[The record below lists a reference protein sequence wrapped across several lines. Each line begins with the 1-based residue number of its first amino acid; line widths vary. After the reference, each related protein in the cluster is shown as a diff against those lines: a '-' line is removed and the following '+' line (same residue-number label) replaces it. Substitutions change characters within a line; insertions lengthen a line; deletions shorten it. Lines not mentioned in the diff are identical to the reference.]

1 MGPPSRMQRSVAAVL
16 LAGLLAWAGLAA
28 AAAPF
33 RSFGV
38 ADGLPSSRVQ
48 AIAQDRAGYLWLATP
63 DGLARYDGLG
73 FTLWRQVPGQPGSLP
88 GNAVESVFVDGDD
101 QVWVAVQGHGLWR
114 FDRDG
119 RRFIPAAASATGN
132 LPLPATRLRDREG
145 ALWKGGPAGLQ
156 REAPGG
162 VVVAWPVPAFGRA
175 VLALFEDREG
185 GLWFGT
191 RDDGLLALPATW
203 RSFAFLPAAGNEAD
217 AAPLLADAGEAGAWV
232 ARGASLRLLDLGAG
246 REHVPSVRPAVSPSP
261 ITALLARSD
270 GSLWLAQGTAL
281 SRLVFDA
288 PAAAWRRQ
296 ALPVAGGAVTQLL
309 EASDGRVW
317 LVGVAGIE
325 WRDGEGAGLGG
336 LPVALPGPLWRGP
349 DGQPWLAGET
359 GLQRWVPGAARFEPV
374 AGAPPGPVLDLLAEP
389 DGSVW
394 LAGLGR
400 LSRLQW
406 EGGQLRPQRS
416 FGAGD
421 GVPAALGA
429 RLARDPRGALWL
441 ATPRGLLRLEPEGR
455 QLRRFGVGDGLVV
468 QELGGAALHV
478 GADGLGVVATRR
490 GHQLFDT
497 RRLDRRDR
505 APPPLVL
512 ETLGVQRGEQVL
524 ALPASA
530 TLLRLQ
536 PGDRDLRV
544 VARLVSFVDAPA
556 HRYRFRLEGYDAGWV
571 DVGASGERVFPRLAA
586 GSYQLQV
593 MGAVSD
599 GAWSEPR
606 RLTLLVDPPWWGT
619 RTALAALGVAVLGL
633 LAWAALFHRAR
644 LRRREAW
651 QLARARQQL
660 AEQSSEAK
668 TRFLATLGHEIRT
681 PMTGVL
687 GMAELLQ
694 GGELQPRQRA
704 QVEAIQVAGRHLL
717 RLVNDALDLARI
729 EAGKLTLEDAPF
741 ALRPLLSELV
751 GLLRPLAEAKGLAF
765 SLRCDAAVPA
775 HLRGDATRV
784 RQILLNLASNAIK
797 FCERGELAIHVG
809 PRQPLGIVIVVRDT
823 GPGLG
828 AEQQARLFR
837 RFEPGQPASAD
848 GRYGGSGLGLAISQ
862 ELAAAMGGSISV
874 RSEPGRGA
882 SFRVELPL
890 PAADPQPADET
901 VPAPEPRAG
910 RKLLLVEDDPV
921 VAAVV
926 SGLLE
931 GQGHCVVHAAHGL
944 AALSELQAGDFDLA
958 LLDLDLPGLDGFELA
973 RLLRAQGRKLPLLAI
988 TARADAGA
996 EPQARAAGM
1005 DGFLRKPV
1013 TGAML
1018 AEALAALEPGLE
1030 PAREA
1035 GP

>member
-1 MGPPSRMQRSVAAVL
+1 VQRSVAAVL
-16 LAGLLAWAGLAA
+16 LAGLLAWAGLAW

-33 RSFGV
+33 RAFGV
-38 ADGLPSSRVQ
+38 ADGLPASQVQ

-63 DGLARYDGLG
+63 DGLARYDGLA
-73 FTLWRQVPGQPGSLP
+73 FTVWRHVPGQPGSLP
-88 GNAVESVFVDGDD
+88 GNAVESVFVDGED
-101 QVWVAVQGHGLWR
+101 QVWVAVQGQGLWR

-119 RRFIPAAASATGN
+119 VRFLPAAAPPAGGLSAASTQ
-132 LPLPATRLRDREG
+132 LRDRAG
-145 ALWKGGPAGLQ
+145 ALWQGGPAGL
-156 REAPGG
+156 RRVAAAATEPG
-162 VVVAWPVPAFGRA
+162 WPAPAFPRA

-191 RDDGLLALPATW
+191 RDDGLLALPAAW
-203 RSFAFLPAAGNEAD
+203 RSFSFVPAPAGE
-217 AAPLLADAGEAGAWV
+217 APLLADAGGAEAWL
-232 ARGASLRLLDLGAG
+232 ARGASLRRLDLRAG
-246 REHVPSVRPAVSPSP
+246 REREAVVRPALADAP
-261 ITALLARSD
+261 ITALLARAD
-270 GSLWLAQGTAL
+270 GSLWLAQGSTL
-281 SRLVFDA
+281 SRLVFDRVSGH
-288 PAAAWRRQ
+288 WRREV
-296 ALPVAGGAVTQLL
+296 LPGAAGAVLQLL
-309 EASDGRVW
+309 DAADGRIW
-317 LVGVAGIE
+317 LAGETGIE
-325 WRDGEGAGLGG
+325 WRDAAGAPVGG
-336 LPVALPGPLWRGP
+336 MAGPSGGPLWRGP
-349 DGQPWLAGET
+349 DGQPWQAGGG
-359 GLQRWVPGAARFEPV
+359 GLLRWAPGAARFEPV
-374 AGAPPGPVLDLLAEP
+374 PGAPAGEVFDLLAEP

-394 LAGLGR
+394 VASLGR
-400 LSRLQW
+400 LSRHQW
-406 EGGQLRPQRS
+406 DGKRLVPGRV
-416 FGAGD
+416 FGPGD
-421 GVPAALGA
+421 GVPATVGA

-441 ATPRGLLRLEPEGR
+441 ATPRGLLRLEPQGR
-455 QLRRFGVGDGLVV
+455 QLRRFGVGDGLAV
-468 QELGGAALHV
+468 QELGGATLYI
-478 GADGLGVVATRR
+478 GAKGIGVAATRR

-505 APPPLVL
+505 APPPLVF
-512 ETLGVQRGEQVL
+512 ESLGVQRGNQRL
-524 ALPASA
+524 ALPAAA

-556 HRYRFRLEGYDAGWV
+556 HRYRFRLLGYDAGWV
-571 DVGASGERVFPRLAA
+571 EVGAAGERVFPRLEA
-586 GSYQLQV
+586 GSYPLQV
-593 MGAVSD
+593 VGAVSD

-606 RLTLLVDPPWWGT
+606 QITLLVDPPWWGT
-619 RTALAALGVAVLGL
+619 RTALAALGVALLGL
-633 LAWAALFHRAR
+633 LAWAAAFHRAR

-660 AEQSSEAK
+660 AEQNSEAK

-694 GGELQPRQRA
+694 GGELLPRQRA
-704 QVEAIQVAGRHLL
+704 QVDAIQVAGRHLL

-765 SLRCDAAVPA
+765 SLRCDTAVPA
-775 HLRGDATRV
+775 YLRGDATRV

-809 PRQPLGIVIVVRDT
+809 PRQPLGIVMVVRDT

-874 RSEPGRGA
+874 HSEPGRGA
-882 SFRVELPL
+882 RFRVELPL
-890 PAADPQPADET
+890 PAVASPPPSEPL
-901 VPAPEPRAG
+901 PAPEPPAG
-910 RKLLLVEDDPV
+910 RRLLLVEDDAV

-926 SGLLE
+926 TGLLE
-931 GQGHCVVHAAHGL
+931 RQGHRVVHAAHGL
-944 AALSELQAGDFDLA
+944 AALSELQAGEFDLA

-973 RLLRAQGRKLPLLAI
+973 RLLRAQGRRLPLLAI

-1018 AEALAALEPGLE
+1018 ADALAALD
-1030 PAREA
+1030 PARVP
-1035 GP
+1035 GPG

>member
-1 MGPPSRMQRSVAAVL
+1 MAAVL
-16 LAGLLAWAGLAA
+16 LAGLLAWAGLAGA
-28 AAAPF
+28 VAPF
-33 RSFGV
+33 RAFGV
-38 ADGLPSSRVQ
+38 ADGLPASQVQ

-63 DGLARYDGLG
+63 DGLARYDGLA
-73 FTLWRQVPGQPGSLP
+73 FTVWRHVPGQPGSLP
-88 GNAVESVFVDGDD
+88 GNAVQSVFVDGED
-101 QVWVAVQGHGLWR
+101 QVWVVVQGQGLWH

-119 RRFIPAAASATGN
+119 GRFLPAAAPPVGG
-132 LPLPATRLRDREG
+132 LPAVPTQLRDREG
-145 ALWKGGPAGLQ
+145 ALWQAGPAGL
-156 REAPGG
+156 RR
-162 VVVAWPVPAFGRA
+162 VPAAGAEPGWPAPVFPRA

-191 RDDGLLALPATW
+191 RDDGLLALPAAW
-203 RSFAFLPAAGNEAD
+203 RSFSFVPVAGGG
-217 AAPLLADAGEAGAWV
+217 APLLADAGGVEAWV
-232 ARGASLRLLDLGAG
+232 ARGASLRLLDLRAG
-246 REHVPSVRPAVSPSP
+246 REHEAVVRPALAGAP
-261 ITALLARSD
+261 ITALLARAD
-270 GSLWLAQGTAL
+270 GSLWLAQRAAL

-288 PAAAWRRQ
+288 ASGHWRRQ
-296 ALPVAGGAVTQLL
+296 SLPEAGGAVRQLL
-309 EASDGRVW
+309 DAADGRVW
-317 LVGVAGIE
+317 LVGETGVE
-325 WRDGEGAGLGG
+325 WRDAAGAPAGG
-336 LPVALPGPLWRGP
+336 LARPSAGALWRGP
-349 DGQPWLAGET
+349 DGQPWQAGGG
-359 GLQRWVPGAARFEPV
+359 GLQRWVPGASRFEPV
-374 AGAPPGPVLDLLAEP
+374 PGAPAGQVLDLLAEP

-394 LAGLGR
+394 VASLGR

-406 EGGQLRPQRS
+406 NGRRLVPGRVFGPGG
-416 FGAGD
+416 
-421 GVPAALGA
+421 GVPATAGA

-455 QLRRFGVGDGLVV
+455 QLRRFGVGDGLAV

-478 GADGLGVVATRR
+478 GASGLGVAATRR
-490 GHQLFDT
+490 GLQLFDT
-497 RRLDRRDR
+497 RRLNRRDR
-505 APPPLVL
+505 APPPLVF
-512 ETLGVQRGEQVL
+512 ESLGVQRGSQRL

-556 HRYRFRLEGYDAGWV
+556 HRYRFRLLGYDAGWV
-571 DVGASGERVFPRLAA
+571 DVGAAGERVFPRLEA
-586 GSYQLQV
+586 GSYPLEV
-593 MGAVSD
+593 VGAVSD

-606 RLTLLVDPPWWGT
+606 QLTLLVDPPWWGT
-619 RTALAALGVAVLGL
+619 RTALAALGVGVLGL

-660 AEQSSEAK
+660 AEQNSEAK

-704 QVEAIQVAGRHLL
+704 QVDAIQVAGRHLL

-729 EAGKLTLEDAPF
+729 EAGKLTLEDTPF

-809 PRQPLGIVIVVRDT
+809 PRQPLGIVMVVRDT

-874 RSEPGRGA
+874 QSEPGRGA

-890 PAADPQPADET
+890 PAVDSPPPAEATPPPEQPE
-901 VPAPEPRAG
+901 G
-910 RKLLLVEDDPV
+910 RRLLLVEDDAV

-926 SGLLE
+926 TGLLE
-931 GQGHCVVHAAHGL
+931 RQGHRVVHAAHGL
-944 AALSELQAGDFDLA
+944 AALSELQAGGFDLA

-973 RLLRAQGRKLPLLAI
+973 RLLRAQGRRLPLLAI

-1018 AEALAALEPGLE
+1018 AEALAALD
-1030 PAREA
+1030 PARVP
-1035 GP
+1035 GPG